1 MAESSDSGSVLSLQ
15 TDTAAEKK
23 SEEEKRFYAL
33 YSFNAKRGHGAD
45 DPASPESG
53 GDTEEG
59 STCLSVAATNLAA
72 HTETDLRK
80 SLSYKLLSKTR
91 PYGEGHVFSVGLSF
105 TDSISTSASCYY
117 CILKSSSDSLGFD
130 HVTQDGVAEAGGDN
144 DCQEF
149 VVCFIS
155 FLESSLDLFR
165 TELDEYSQGLTP
177 LLDKEPLVP
186 RSSSGGNLDS
196 LNNASSNTSAEATQ
210 PKELSQL
217 GAGIQSYLEQWPPVV
232 LGFLTRT
239 LQCMGPEIQ
248 QLIYAALLNANLQV
262 SGASAQLEQ
271 DIKKFFQCCS
281 LSGLLEKPQSDNTS
295 SLTSLDN
302 CDQWQLQPVVVSVTV
317 KDGTASFEKTYSCQ
331 FCKNVTDKLMA
342 QDQSNVTN
350 IRDFLESIKLAFAHN
365 LNKLKRFLGQAE
377 VDFYVL
383 YRALSYLRKCGCG
396 ELLLRYVKLDASSET
411 LSVVS
416 VLETFIKE
424 MKQTLS

>member
-177 LLDKEPLVP
+177 LLD
-186 RSSSGGNLDS
+186 
-196 LNNASSNTSAEATQ
+196 
-210 PKELSQL
+210 KELSQL